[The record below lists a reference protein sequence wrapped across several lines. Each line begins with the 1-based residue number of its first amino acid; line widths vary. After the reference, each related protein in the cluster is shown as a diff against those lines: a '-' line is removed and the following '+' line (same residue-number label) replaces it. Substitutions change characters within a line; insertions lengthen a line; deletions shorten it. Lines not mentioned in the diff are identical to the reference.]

1 MKYPPFCDIIVIG
14 FNSTNE
20 TEIKKVSQYM
30 YELLGKNLDKNKFQI
45 FKPMPCPVDKIQNK
59 YRWRIIIKGKI
70 DEKSNS
76 ILNKA
81 LHEIYSKQLKNTKVY
96 IDINPNNMM

>member
-14 FNSTNE
+14 FSSINE
-20 TEIKKVSQYM
+20 TEIKKVSKYM
-30 YELLGKNLDKNKFQI
+30 YELLGNQLDKNEFYI

-59 YRWRIIIKGKI
+59 YRWRIIIKGKV
-70 DEKSNS
+70 DEKSNG

-81 LHEIYSKQLKNTKVY
+81 LHEIYSKELKNTKVY